1 MVADGGVL
9 DPDPAAGIQTRGH
22 IRAENDGE
30 GIAMS
35 ASTAT
40 VGPPRQR
47 GAGSYA
53 WPIGFAV
60 AIVLVFVFYRYW
72 LPNIAN
78 SGEKFVGDWF
88 PIGTINLCIIWAIM
102 AIGLNIVVGYAGLL
116 DLGYVAFWA
125 IGSYVGAWLM
135 STFWYQIKKGFH
147 LGSTSTVASQPGIHI
162 NFWVVLLIGGIVCGV
177 FGILLGAPTLR
188 LRGDYLAI
196 VTLGFG

>member
-9 DPDPAAGIQTRGH
+9 DPDPAARLQAGGPV
-22 IRAENDGE
+22 RAANYGE

-35 ASTAT
+35 TSTAT
-40 VGPPRQR
+40 VRPPRGR

-53 WPIGFAV
+53 WPTGFAV

-78 SGEKFVGDWF
+78 SGEKLVGDWF
-88 PIGTINLCIIWAIM
+88 PITTINLCIIWAIM

-125 IGSYVGAWLM
+125 IGSYTGAWLM
-135 STFWYQIKKGFH
+135 S
-147 LGSTSTVASQPGIHI
+147 
-162 NFWVVLLIGGIVCGV
+162 
-177 FGILLGAPTLR
+177 
-188 LRGDYLAI
+188 
-196 VTLGFG
+196 